1 MKSLIALVGFLQISF
16 ANAALDLAGTNF
28 IYSNTKD
35 LAYMLKLESNGAG
48 SIVTLDGD
56 SAVSWKQVDDNTVSI
71 ALEKPTVYSQPGRWY
86 IDKNTGKPI
95 EIVKNYSLEKLEVKK
110 YTDES
115 ISLQTTVSLAAP
127 LAPELNKTYQEI
139 EVDLIVASNLS
150 APFQISSNTDHIVLP
165 SMSRLNDMY
174 VSLKNGLVVDD
185 ASGLEGKK
193 FTWNVSGFN
202 SLTLKLENGTT
213 INYLLAGVGPVPRAL
228 GIAENA
234 DGSKKLLSGRIALE
248 TPTSK
253 ATVQS
258 FAGLYETVTTF
269 ESLSDMP
276 TYQFNLDGTGG
287 FKSVFVDDH
296 GFEKDSGLWAWDTF
310 WSWTVNPEGVISAT
324 QYKLPSGQPVS
335 SMSDVQ
341 FCMNPANAC
350 TVRQV
355 RSHKI
360 VSETQDGILI
370 TLRKL
375 QGFST
380 VTNPDGT
387 TTTKASEPNITLW
400 VLRKI

>member
-1 MKSLIALVGFLQISF
+1 M
-16 ANAALDLAGTNF
+16 
-28 IYSNTKD
+28 
-35 LAYMLKLESNGAG
+35 
-48 SIVTLDGD
+48 
-56 SAVSWKQVDDNTVSI
+56 
-71 ALEKPTVYSQPGRWY
+71 
-86 IDKNTGKPI
+86 
-95 EIVKNYSLEKLEVKK
+95 
-110 YTDES
+110 
-115 ISLQTTVSLAAP
+115 
-127 LAPELNKTYQEI
+127 
-139 EVDLIVASNLS
+139 
-150 APFQISSNTDHIVLP
+150 
-165 SMSRLNDMY
+165 
-174 VSLKNGLVVDD
+174 
-185 ASGLEGKK
+185 
-193 FTWNVSGFN
+193 
-202 SLTLKLENGTT
+202 
-213 INYLLAGVGPVPRAL
+213 AGVGPVPRAI
-228 GIAENA
+228 GIAENP
-234 DGSKKLLSGRIALE
+234 DGSKKLLSGRIAFE
-248 TPTSK
+248 TPTTK

-276 TYQFNLDGTGG
+276 TYQFNLYGTGG
-287 FKSVFVDDH
+287 FKTVFVED
-296 GFEKDSGLWAWDTF
+296 GMEEYSGLFTSDVF

-335 SMSDVQ
+335 STSDVQ